1 MSYLIELTGF
11 RIHLERRLHT
21 KSVAIKYARIFCF
34 HTETR
39 PAIGKR
45 TATITEEML
54 KQVAELRDDAHRAR
68 DCIQQVSL
76 NQAAKKVIEL
86 LTYQIADLDKVLTEY
101 QPLRSMGRHSL
112 IGSRPAGIALIRLP
126 PFSTT

>member
-1 MSYLIELTGF
+1 MRASFVFILRHDPLSEK
-11 RIHLERRLHT
+11 E
-21 KSVAIKYARIFCF
+21 A
-34 HTETR
+34 
-39 PAIGKR
+39 
-45 TATITEEML
+45 ATITEEML